1 MTINGGNV
9 TEYLQNHRRIKERIE
24 EEMKNEACVCVNVN
38 DLASKLRMDARTV
51 KTHLDI
57 MKIDDYGT
65 YLDGK
70 KQLFCPIEG
79 VERLRDQFR
88 RKIRKE

>member
-1 MTINGGNV
+1 M
-9 TEYLQNHRRIKERIE
+9 TEYLQNHRRIKEKIE
-24 EEMKNEACVCVNVN
+24 EEMKNGACICVNVN

-65 YLDGK
+65 YLDEK
-70 KQLFCPIEG
+70 KQLFCSLEG
-79 VERLRDQFR
+79 VERLRGQFR
-88 RKIRKE
+88 KKTRKE